1 VTAPRASGTT
11 AHVTRVFLLS
21 PAHCDGLRARR
32 LLDDGARSDLAQR
45 LRSADGVP
53 LGELMS
59 FMSGLYFRGKLAY
72 ARAFA
77 RPPRRTDGAL
87 VITPGAGLRPADEP
101 VTLDAVRRIA
111 AVRVDAANP
120 AFRASLEADAC
131 ALVGR
136 VGRRGQVVLLG
147 SIASAKYVDPLLGV
161 FGEQLLF
168 PPSFVGR
175 GDMSRGGLL
184 LRSARAG
191 EELAYAKVQGAV
203 RHGPRP
209 PKLPRLP
216 RWPR

>member
-1 VTAPRASGTT
+1 MTAPRASGTT

-147 SIASAKYVDPLLGV
+147 SIASAKYTDVLGTAL
-161 FGEQLLF
+161 GRRLF
-168 PPSFVGR
+168 FPADFVGR
-175 GDMSRGGLL
+175 GDKSRGGLL
-184 LRSARAG
+184 LRCVAEGR
-191 EELAYAKVQGAV
+191 ELDYVPVDGAV

-209 PKLPRLP
+209 PRLAP
-216 RWPR
+216 LAR